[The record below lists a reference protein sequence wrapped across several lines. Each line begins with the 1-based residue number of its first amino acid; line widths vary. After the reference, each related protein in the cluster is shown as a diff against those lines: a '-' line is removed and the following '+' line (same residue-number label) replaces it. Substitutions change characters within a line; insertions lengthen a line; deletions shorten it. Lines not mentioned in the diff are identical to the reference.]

1 MKIIKRDK
9 SIEDFDI
16 NKIFRVVQA
25 AGLSEPQAKQLISDI
40 NKWIKDNFAVNI
52 PSTMVRDKVF
62 DELSV
67 ANKNIADLF
76 KWYEE
81 NKYKK

>member
-40 NKWIKDNFAVNI
+40 NKWIKDNFTVNI

-62 DELSV
+62 DELST